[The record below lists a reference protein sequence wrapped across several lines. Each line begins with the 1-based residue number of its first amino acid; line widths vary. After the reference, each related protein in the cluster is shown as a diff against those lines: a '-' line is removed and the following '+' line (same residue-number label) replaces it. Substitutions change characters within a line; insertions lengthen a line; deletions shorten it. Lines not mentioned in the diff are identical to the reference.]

1 MKIGDNVYVIDWGK
15 HYSQITKWV
24 AGKKENIFPIKTEIP
39 SYSGIDFH

>member
-24 AGKKENIFPIKTEIP
+24 AGKKENIFLIIPTENP
-39 SYSGIDFH
+39 RASRA